1 MFAWTRSSPP
11 VAFATW
17 QGVEFVKHKIL
28 NGAALALALALGF
41 STKVISQLFV
51 GHWIILYVLA
61 RRDWKF
67 LLAGNGW
74 SY

>member
-1 MFAWTRSSPP
+1 
-11 VAFATW
+11 
-17 QGVEFVKHKIL
+17 VKHKIL